1 MWLRIIVIATLAVL
15 SQISFASTASAECT
29 TAGNVTVCSM
39 GGLDDEGDSGPYT
52 PYPCRY
58 DYYCNDDWGWF
69 IP

>member
-1 MWLRIIVIATLAVL
+1 MRVRYLLFTALAVL
-15 SQISFASTASAECT
+15 AQIVLAPAASADCT
-29 TAGNVTVCSM
+29 TAGNTTVCSM
-39 GGLDDEGDSGPYT
+39 GGLGDEGAGPYT